1 MTKSSDG
8 VSPSRPLANP
18 RDVRRRLGN
27 RGEEAAAR
35 YLSGRGLR
43 ILERGYRARCGEIDL
58 IAREGEEL
66 VFVEVKT
73 RHSLRFGDP
82 LEAVTETKRRRI
94 IRAASLYLQST
105 GSWDSPCRFDLVAVR
120 FGPGGAEEV
129 EHVRAAFQS
138 DS

>member
-1 MTKSSDG
+1 MKSSDG
-8 VSPSRPLANP
+8 VPPSRIPADP
-18 RDVRRRLGN
+18 EDARRQLGK

-35 YLSGRGLR
+35 YLSEKGLR
-43 ILERGYRARCGEIDL
+43 ILERGYRVRCGEIDL
-58 IAREGEEL
+58 IARDGDEL

-73 RHSLRFGDP
+73 RRSLRCGDP

-94 IRAASLYLQST
+94 LRAASLYLQST
-105 GSWDSPCRFDLVAVR
+105 GSWDSPCRFDIVAVR

-129 EHVRAAFQS
+129 EHLRAAFQA

>member
-1 MTKSSDG
+1 MTKSSDA
-8 VSPSRPLANP
+8 VSPSRPPADR

-35 YLSGRGLR
+35 YLAGRGFR

-58 IAREGEEL
+58 IAREGEDL

-73 RHSLRFGDP
+73 RHSLRCGDP

-94 IRAASLYLQST
+94 LRAASLYLLST

-120 FGPGGAEEV
+120 LGPGGAEEV
-129 EHVRAAFQS
+129 EHVRAAFQG